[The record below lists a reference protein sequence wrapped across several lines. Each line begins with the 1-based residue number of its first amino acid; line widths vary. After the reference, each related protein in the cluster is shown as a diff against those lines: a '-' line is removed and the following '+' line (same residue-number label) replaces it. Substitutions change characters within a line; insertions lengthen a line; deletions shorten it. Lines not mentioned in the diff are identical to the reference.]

1 MAEEREV
8 LKERYQNFDGSQ
20 KERIQNARERS

>member
-8 LKERYQNFDGSQ
+8 LKEYQNFDGSQ